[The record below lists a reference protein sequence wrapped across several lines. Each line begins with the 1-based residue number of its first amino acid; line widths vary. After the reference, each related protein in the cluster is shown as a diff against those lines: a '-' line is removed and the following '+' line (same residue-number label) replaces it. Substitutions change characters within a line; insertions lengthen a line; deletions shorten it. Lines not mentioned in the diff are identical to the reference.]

1 MEGKGFGSSLFLW
14 RCDMIMAWVLVFVV
28 IGLLAWSEQLLRDE
42 DMEED
47 DASDNM

>member
-1 MEGKGFGSSLFLW
+1 
-14 RCDMIMAWVLVFVV
+14 MIMAWVLVFVV

-47 DASDNM
+47 DESDNM

>member
-1 MEGKGFGSSLFLW
+1 
-14 RCDMIMAWVLVFVV
+14 MIMAWVLVFVV

-47 DASDNM
+47 DDID